1 MFATEPE
8 VAAIPRGLD
17 AMKPGPQLASIL
29 STMDIDRLSGRDA
42 VIFAR
47 AQQRQ
52 ISHEQAR
59 QYRALSRVGDLY
71 EETGDPDM
79 PEFAA
84 VETGAALTWTRRT
97 ADREMGF
104 AYEITKRHPALF
116 DALSGGSLDVPK
128 VRTILRG
135 VGHLDVDVANRTIAM
150 ILVEAPSLTTGQ
162 IAARLRRL
170 TIEADPEAANN
181 AYEEGVANAKVW
193 SQLEPDGTGTMISTG
208 MEAADVA
215 RASSNIDRLARQMRE
230 QGDDRPMDKLRA
242 VAFARLLRG
251 EAEANL
257 QRGHVKITGDLATL
271 ADLDD
276 LPGDLPG
283 YGAIAADILRQIA
296 NQQRDG
302 LWSYEITDHETGEV
316 YVGTTSRRPTARQRR
331 QIAARYPTCI
341 HPTCRRPIAQCDVD
355 HTRDWIEGGLTT
367 LCNLAPLCRY
377 HHRNKHTTRWT
388 YRRLADGTIEWTS
401 QFGLTYLTQPPP

>member
-1 MFATEPE
+1 
-8 VAAIPRGLD
+8 
-17 AMKPGPQLASIL
+17 
-29 STMDIDRLSGRDA
+29 
-42 VIFAR
+42 
-47 AQQRQ
+47 
-52 ISHEQAR
+52 
-59 QYRALSRVGDLY
+59 
-71 EETGDPDM
+71 
-79 PEFAA
+79 
-84 VETGAALTWTRRT
+84 
-97 ADREMGF
+97 
-104 AYEITKRHPALF
+104 
-116 DALSGGSLDVPK
+116 
-128 VRTILRG
+128 
-135 VGHLDVDVANRTIAM
+135 
-150 ILVEAPSLTTGQ
+150 
-162 IAARLRRL
+162 
-170 TIEADPEAANN
+170 
-181 AYEEGVANAKVW
+181 
-193 SQLEPDGTGTMISTG
+193 MISTG
-208 MEAADVA
+208 MEAADLA

-230 QGDDRPMDKLRA
+230 RGDDRPMDKLRA

-316 YVGTTSRRPTARQRR
+316 YVGTTSRRPTVRQRR

-377 HHRNKHTTRWT
+377 HHRNKHTTRWR

-401 QFGLTYLTQPPP
+401 QFGLTYLTHPPP